1 VKYLLDTN
9 VCVDY
14 LNGRFPSVIA
24 RLQEARP
31 DEVCTSSIVAAELRY
46 GAEKSSHRRQNH
58 ARLDEL
64 LGEIAV
70 VDFDVEAAATY
81 GRLRATLERDGTVI
95 GPNDMLIGAHALAL
109 RVVLV
114 TDNTREFSRV
124 RGIRL
129 QNWRE

>member
-1 VKYLLDTN
+1 MKYLLDTN

-14 LNGRFPSVIA
+14 LNGRFPSVVA
-24 RLQEARP
+24 HLQEARP

-58 ARLDEL
+58 ARLDAL

-70 VDFDVEAAATY
+70 VGFDVEAAAIY
-81 GRLRATLERDGTVI
+81 GRLRLTLERAGNVI

-109 RVVLV
+109 RCILI